1 MSDNVSTTQIIE
13 RLFEMRRKYE
23 RFALLYVHVAQHA
36 QDIVMESFVS
46 LWENRDQLD
55 KEKNPEAY
63 LLRIIKN
70 KSLDYLRHIDVRRT
84 VEANMR
90 SDAQWELDMSIA
102 TLQAFDPDWL
112 FDEEIQRRFREA
124 LKAMPEAT
132 RRVFEMS
139 RSEGLS
145 YAQIAELLG
154 VSVKTV
160 EYRMS
165 SALRML
171 RLRFKD
177 MYIFWVFL
185 LID

>member
-1 MSDNVSTTQIIE
+1 
-13 RLFEMRRKYE
+13 MRRKFE
-23 RFALLYVHVAQHA
+23 RFALLYVHVPQHA

-46 LWENRDQLD
+46 LWENRAQLD

-70 KSLDYLRHIDVRRT
+70 KCLDYLRHIYVRRT
-84 VEANMR
+84 AEANLL
-90 SDAQWELDMSIA
+90 SDAQWEVEMSIA

-112 FDEEIQRRFREA
+112 FDEEIQRQFREA
-124 LKAMPEAT
+124 LNAMPDAT

-139 RSEGLS
+139 RGEGLS
-145 YAQIAELLG
+145 YAQIAERLG

-177 MYIFWVFL
+177 MYVFLFFL